1 MGSKMESDKLKQN
14 KIIGHSA
21 AIFTILVWAT
31 TFISTKILLI
41 DFEPLEILFFRFII
55 GFVVLLLMYPHR
67 LKDTTLKQEAAFAA
81 AGLCGVCLYYLLE
94 NIALTYTLASNA
106 SVILSIAPFFI
117 AILTYLFLKTG
128 EKPTVT
134 FFAGFVVAMGGIVLI
149 SLNGSALKLNPL
161 GDILCVIAAFVW
173 SCYSIITRKIGEWGY
188 SVVLTVRRSFF
199 WGILFMIPALFFLD
213 FEWGLERFAN
223 LSYLFNI
230 IYLGMG
236 ASAFCFVTWNV
247 AVNRLG
253 TITTSTYVYIIPTI
267 TVAASALILNEPIT
281 SYSVI
286 GTVLTIAGLFLS
298 QYKSRKTGAAGTE
311 SI

>member
-1 MGSKMESDKLKQN
+1 MEHNQLKQN
-14 KIIGHSA
+14 KIMGHAA

-55 GFVVLLLMYPHR
+55 GFVVLCIMCPHR
-67 LKDTTLKQEAAFAA
+67 LKNTTPKQELTFAV
-81 AGLCGVCLYYLLE
+81 AGLSGVCLYYLLE

-117 AILTYLFLKTG
+117 AILTYFFLKTG
-128 EKPTVT
+128 EKPTAV
-134 FFAGFVVAMGGIVLI
+134 FFAGFAVAMVGIVLI
-149 SLNGSALKLNPL
+149 SMNGSALQLNPL

-173 SCYSIITRKIGEWGY
+173 ACYSIITRKIGEWGF
-188 SVVLTVRRSFF
+188 STVLTVRRSFF

-223 LSYLFNI
+223 PVYLLNI
-230 IYLGMG
+230 VYLGMG

-267 TVAASALILNEPIT
+267 TVIASALILGEPVT
-281 SYSVI
+281 RYSVI
-286 GTVLTIAGLFLS
+286 GTFLTLAGLFLS
-298 QYKSRKTGAAGTE
+298 QYKSGKPDSEKKTE
-311 SI
+311 LF